1 MTGFID
7 SHVHLADPQFD
18 ADREAVIARARD
30 AGAAGLVCIG
40 ESIARAEAARGIAEA
55 HPGFVWWTAG
65 VHPHDAAGY
74 DAARD
79 EPAIRACLAAGA
91 VAVGECGLDYHYDH
105 SPRPVQ
111 RRVFA
116 SQLALAAEAGR
127 AVVVHSREAA
137 DDTAAMVRE
146 AGAAGIRGVLHCHT
160 GPATL
165 AEAAL
170 EAGWGISF
178 AGVIT
183 FKKWDDH
190 ALLRLVPDDRLL
202 VETDAPY
209 LSPVPDRGKRN
220 EPARLPLTIATLS
233 RIRGTAPSSLAALT
247 ALNTRRLFGLG
258 AGVSGR

>member
-18 ADREAVIARARD
+18 ADRDAVIARARE

-40 ESIARAEAARGIAEA
+40 ESLARAHAARAIAEA

-74 DAARD
+74 DPVRD
-79 EPAIRACLAAGA
+79 EPAIRECLAAGA

-105 SPRPVQ
+105 SPRLVQ

-137 DDTAAMVRE
+137 EDTAAMVRE
-146 AGAAGIRGVLHCHT
+146 AGAAGILGVLHCYT
-160 GPATL
+160 GPVAL
-165 AEAAL
+165 ADAAL
-170 EAGWGISF
+170 EAGWCISF

-183 FKKWDDH
+183 FRKWDDT
-190 ALLRLVPDDRLL
+190 ALLRAIPDDRLL

-209 LSPVPDRGKRN
+209 LAPVPHRGKRN
-220 EPARLPLTIATLS
+220 EPMHVPQVIAALAAARQATPEFMTSVTAANAARLLT
-233 RIRGTAPSSLAALT
+233 
-247 ALNTRRLFGLG
+247 LG
-258 AGVSGR
+258 

>member
-40 ESIARAEAARGIAEA
+40 ESLTRAHAARAIAEA

-74 DAARD
+74 DPVRD
-79 EPAIRACLAAGA
+79 EPAIRECLAAGA
-91 VAVGECGLDYHYDH
+91 VAVGECGLDYHYDL
-105 SPRPVQ
+105 SPRLVQ

-137 DDTAAMVRE
+137 EDTAAMVRE
-146 AGAAGIRGVLHCHT
+146 AGAAGILGVLHCHT
-160 GPATL
+160 GPVAL
-165 AEAAL
+165 ADAAL
-170 EAGWGISF
+170 EAGWCISF

-183 FKKWDDH
+183 FRKWDDT
-190 ALLRLVPDDRLL
+190 ALLRAIPDDRLL

-209 LSPVPDRGKRN
+209 LAPVPHRGKRN
-220 EPARLPLTIATLS
+220 EPMHVPQVIAALAAARQATPEFMTSVTAANAARLLT
-233 RIRGTAPSSLAALT
+233 
-247 ALNTRRLFGLG
+247 LG
-258 AGVSGR
+258 

>member
-40 ESIARAEAARGIAEA
+40 ESLARAHAARAIAEA

-74 DAARD
+74 DPVRD
-79 EPAIRACLAAGA
+79 EPAIRECLAAGA

-105 SPRPVQ
+105 SPRLVQ

-137 DDTAAMVRE
+137 EDTAAMVRE
-146 AGAAGIRGVLHCHT
+146 AGAAGILGVLHCHT
-160 GPATL
+160 GPVAL
-165 AEAAL
+165 ADAAL
-170 EAGWGISF
+170 EAGWCISF

-183 FKKWDDH
+183 FRKWDDT
-190 ALLRLVPDDRLL
+190 ALLRAIPDDRLL

-209 LSPVPDRGKRN
+209 LAPVPHRGKRN
-220 EPARLPLTIATLS
+220 EPMHVPQVIAALAAARQATPEFMTSVTAANAARLLT
-233 RIRGTAPSSLAALT
+233 
-247 ALNTRRLFGLG
+247 LG
-258 AGVSGR
+258 

>member
-18 ADREAVIARARD
+18 ADREAVIARARE

-40 ESIARAEAARGIAEA
+40 ESLARAHAARAIAEA

-74 DAARD
+74 DPARD
-79 EPAIRACLAAGA
+79 EPAIRECLAAGA

-105 SPRPVQ
+105 SPRLVQ

-137 DDTAAMVRE
+137 EDTAAMVRE
-146 AGAAGIRGVLHCHT
+146 AGAAGILGVLHCHT
-160 GPATL
+160 GPVAL
-165 AEAAL
+165 ADAAL
-170 EAGWGISF
+170 EAGWCISF

-183 FKKWDDH
+183 FGKWDDT
-190 ALLRLVPDDRLL
+190 ALLRAIPDDRLL

-209 LSPVPDRGKRN
+209 LAPVPHRGKRN
-220 EPARLPLTIATLS
+220 EPMHVPQVIAALAAARQATPEFMTSVTAANAARLLT
-233 RIRGTAPSSLAALT
+233 
-247 ALNTRRLFGLG
+247 LG
-258 AGVSGR
+258 

>member
-18 ADREAVIARARD
+18 GDREAVIARARD

-40 ESIARAEAARGIAEA
+40 ESLARAHAARAIAEA

-74 DAARD
+74 DPVRD
-79 EPAIRACLAAGA
+79 EPAIRECLAAGA

-105 SPRPVQ
+105 SPRLAQ

-137 DDTAAMVRE
+137 EDTAAMVRE
-146 AGAAGIRGVLHCHT
+146 AGAAGILGVLHCHT
-160 GPATL
+160 GPVAL
-165 AEAAL
+165 ADAAL
-170 EAGWGISF
+170 EAGWCISF

-183 FKKWDDH
+183 FRKWDDT
-190 ALLRLVPDDRLL
+190 ALLRAIPDDRLL

-209 LSPVPDRGKRN
+209 LAPVPHRGKRN
-220 EPARLPLTIATLS
+220 EPMHVPQVIAALAAARQATPEFMTSVTAANAARLLT
-233 RIRGTAPSSLAALT
+233 
-247 ALNTRRLFGLG
+247 LG
-258 AGVSGR
+258 